1 MNVSQ
6 ETREKLQKQIDA
18 LQRRM
23 REDAND
29 LEYETHL
36 QRMRALRRVLDRLS
50 QQGAQAAARRH

>member
-50 QQGAQAAARRH
+50 QLGAQAAARRH